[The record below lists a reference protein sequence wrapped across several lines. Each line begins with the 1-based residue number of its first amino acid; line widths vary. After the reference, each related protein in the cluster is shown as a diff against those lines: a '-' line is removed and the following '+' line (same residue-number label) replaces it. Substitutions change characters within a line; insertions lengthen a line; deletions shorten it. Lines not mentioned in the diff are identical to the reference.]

1 MDGLS
6 AFILVGGKSSR
17 MGAEKGLIPFRGKPL
32 IQHLIATL
40 AELEI
45 KPVIIGHHP
54 EYHQFEISVIGDLI
68 PDKGPM
74 GGIFTALSHNV
85 SSHALILSCDSP
97 LIQSGTLKKLI
108 TMKSNSIVVGQRE
121 ERINPF
127 PGIYPTSILP
137 QVKRCLEENKLK
149 LQAFILEQ
157 AHQIIPLDQISSQ
170 PEAEFTNF
178 NFPSDLLPW
187 EEHKENK

>member
-6 AFILVGGKSSR
+6 AFILAGGKSSR
-17 MGAEKGLIPFRGKPL
+17 MGTEKGLIPFRGKPL

-40 AELEI
+40 AELGI

-54 EYHQFEISVIGDLI
+54 EYHQFEISVVGDLI

-74 GGIFTALSHNV
+74 GGIFTALSHSV

-97 LIQSGTLKKLI
+97 LIQTGTLKKLI

-121 ERINPF
+121 ERIYPF
-127 PGIYPTSILP
+127 PGIYPASILP
-137 QVKRCLEENKLK
+137 QVKRYLEENKLK
-149 LQAFILEQ
+149 LQAFILDQ

-187 EEHKENK
+187 EDHREND